1 METGVIILCI
11 AAGGII
17 GFLIG
22 YITRDTSA
30 KNELSAERDDKAK
43 VQGELSAERDDKA
56 KVQGELSA
64 EKDDNKDLLDLIDQI
79 QTISTDN
86 QEVATRG
93 VERIRQRRQL
103 RGKSG

>member
-30 KNELSAERDDKAK
+30 KN
-43 VQGELSAERDDKA
+43 ELSAERDDKA